1 MYAFKTVKIIWNEMI
16 INFKV
21 SLSKKKYKKK
31 KRKFFFFLILR
42 KKNFFCLFLT
52 SLKSSSQKVKEVN

>member
-21 SLSKKKYKKK
+21 SLSKKNIKKK
-31 KRKFFFFLILR
+31 KE
-42 KKNFFCLFLT
+42 NFFCLFLT